1 MPTMP
6 AAFPAARGA
15 CPREWPREV
24 PLASARHVGAGFSPR
39 LTGVVC
45 LWRRQPPGAMSGHA
59 RPFPSS
65 LPWTQGTLGL
75 SWVHLSHR
83 RGVCPP
89 SPACPAS
96 LNDPGGG
103 GEAAGWKLAALSSA
117 RAQAP
122 FQDAEGWPW
131 VGRGCPTVPE
141 PRAVPGRVPS
151 GAVWEGQ
158 WPGQLCLFAA
168 GAARSRITPS
178 MSRPQRSTGEFT
190 LAPTQRPK
198 SRPGDGGPRGWLPQ
212 AGAPG
217 SLRACPTNPRPAE
230 WTALGVS
237 LWGTRGLGSHLRT
250 ASVTSDWPSPL
261 LCDAQGRRG
270 DSGDLPMSSH
280 FSNS

>member
-1 MPTMP
+1 MWEP
-6 AAFPAARGA
+6 ASLPASRASSACGVASLWEPCPAMHGPFPAACHGPRG
-15 CPREWPREV
+15 
-24 PLASARHVGAGFSPR
+24 
-39 LTGVVC
+39 
-45 LWRRQPPGAMSGHA
+45 
-59 RPFPSS
+59 
-65 LPWTQGTLGL
+65 PW
-75 SWVHLSHR
+75 
-83 RGVCPP
+83 VCPGCT
-89 SPACPAS
+89 SHIAEGCVLRVLPAPPLS
-96 LNDPGGG
+96 MTPGWG

-198 SRPGDGGPRGWLPQ
+198 SRPGDRGPRGWLPQ

>member
-1 MPTMP
+1 MGSVKETSPWSTNPASVRVWGRAGMPTMP

-96 LNDPGGG
+96 LNDPRGGG
-103 GEAAGWKLAALSSA
+103 RLQDGSWLPYQVLEHRRPFKMRRVGPGWGEGAPQSLSPERS
-117 RAQAP
+117 R
-122 FQDAEGWPW
+122 EGSLQGQC
-131 VGRGCPTVPE
+131 GRGSGQASSVSSQLGLPE
-141 PRAVPGRVPS
+141 
-151 GAVWEGQ
+151 
-158 WPGQLCLFAA
+158 
-168 GAARSRITPS
+168 
-178 MSRPQRSTGEFT
+178 
-190 LAPTQRPK
+190 
-198 SRPGDGGPRGWLPQ
+198 
-212 AGAPG
+212 
-217 SLRACPTNPRPAE
+217 AE
-230 WTALGVS
+230 L
-237 LWGTRGLGSHLRT
+237 HL
-250 ASVTSDWPSPL
+250 
-261 LCDAQGRRG
+261 Q
-270 DSGDLPMSSH
+270 
-280 FSNS
+280 